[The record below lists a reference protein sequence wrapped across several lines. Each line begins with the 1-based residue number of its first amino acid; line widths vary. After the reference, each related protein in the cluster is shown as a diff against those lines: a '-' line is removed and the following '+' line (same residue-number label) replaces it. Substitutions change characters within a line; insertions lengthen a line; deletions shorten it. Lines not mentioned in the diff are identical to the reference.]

1 MKLNKILLIV
11 TLNFLVITTFV
22 YAQSQNYYA
31 RTDVYFNIP
40 YDAAFRIAMPSGYTY
55 VDITGTDYATATAT
69 SPSWISFNFT
79 QVPQSY
85 VQPYAGGLAGD
96 AQDGITKPIFR
107 YDPTGNTPIR
117 ISINLTSIPSGIT
130 VKVNGTCDDVAPENC
145 TNPLTT
151 ETTLVAG
158 VEQVLVE
165 SLAVDNYF
173 NVTLWGSADI
183 TATPGEYGPVILYHH
198 STVA

>member
-1 MKLNKILLIV
+1 MKLDKISFAVLLSFLAIV
-11 TLNFLVITTFV
+11 TFV

-40 YDAAFRIAMPSGYTY
+40 YDAAFRIAMPSSYTY
-55 VDITGTDYATATAT
+55 IDVTGSDYATATAT

-79 QVPQSY
+79 QVPQDH

-117 ISINLTSIPSGIT
+117 ISINLTSIPPGIT
-130 VKVNGTCDDVAPENC
+130 VSVNGTCDNVVTGC

-151 ETTLVAG
+151 ETILVAG

-173 NVTLWGSADI
+173 NVTLWGSADA
-183 TATPGEYGPVILYHH
+183 TATPGESGPVILYHH